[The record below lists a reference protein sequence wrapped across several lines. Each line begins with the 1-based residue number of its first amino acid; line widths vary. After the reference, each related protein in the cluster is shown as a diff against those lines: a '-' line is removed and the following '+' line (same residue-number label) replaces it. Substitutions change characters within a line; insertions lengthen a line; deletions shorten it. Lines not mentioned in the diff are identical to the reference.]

1 MPMKKIVVRGGGD
14 VATGSIQKLYRAG
27 FKVIVLEMERPLCI
41 RRSVALSEAVYEGSF
56 IVEDIEAVKVE
67 SLNQINSVL
76 DSDKI
81 PILIDPD
88 GKSIT
93 EIKPFAVIDAT
104 LSKRNIGM
112 SMDMAELTIALGPG
126 YEAGKDVN
134 FVIETNRGHDLGR
147 IIFEGSAQPNTHMP
161 GNIHGYTQDRVYYS
175 PVESIIR
182 VKKDIRS
189 KVKTG
194 EIIALANDIKIV
206 AKVDGIV
213 RGMVRD
219 GTKVDKNVK
228 IADIDPR
235 PDAMDYCFS
244 ISDKA
249 RNIGG
254 GTLEAIMI
262 GLNLSKINY
271 QNDNS
276 HI

>member
-1 MPMKKIVVRGGGD
+1 MKKIVVRGGGD